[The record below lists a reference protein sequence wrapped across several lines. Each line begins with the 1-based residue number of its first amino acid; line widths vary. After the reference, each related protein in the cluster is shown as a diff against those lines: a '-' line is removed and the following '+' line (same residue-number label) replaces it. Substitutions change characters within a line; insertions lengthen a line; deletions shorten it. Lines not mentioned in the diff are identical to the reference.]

1 MIQSLGVFCAA
12 RAGNDPRLVESTR
25 VFGEMMGR
33 RGLTLVY
40 GGGSLGLMGT
50 LADACLHAGGRV
62 VGVIPASMVDKEQAH
77 PDAHEM
83 HVVESMA
90 QRKILMME
98 LSEAYCVLPGGIGTL
113 DELFEVLTSIQLG
126 FLDARVGL
134 LNCDGYWG
142 PQIRM
147 LDAMVRGGFL
157 YESTRERLLVE
168 TEPERMLDA
177 LLDD

>member
-1 MIQSLGVFCAA
+1 VIQSLGVFCAA
-12 RAGNDPRLVESTR
+12 RDGDDTRLVEATR
-25 VFGEMMGR
+25 RFGEHMGR

-50 LADACLHAGGRV
+50 IADACLSTGGRV

-77 PDAHEM
+77 PGAHEM

-134 LNCDGYWG
+134 LNCAGYWD
-142 PQIRM
+142 PQIQM
-147 LDAMVRGGFL
+147 LDAMVEKGFL
-157 YESTRERLLVE
+157 YESTRRRLLVE
-168 TEPERMLDA
+168 TDPQRMLDA
-177 LLDD
+177 LLGG